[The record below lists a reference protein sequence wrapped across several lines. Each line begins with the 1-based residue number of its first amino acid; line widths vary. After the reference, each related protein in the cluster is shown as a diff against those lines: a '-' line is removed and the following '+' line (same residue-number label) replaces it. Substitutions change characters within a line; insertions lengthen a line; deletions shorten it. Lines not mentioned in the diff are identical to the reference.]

1 MTENVNEETRK
12 RIAGFLPD
20 ALDIALQSYH
30 SFLRSDIPPDAKGF
44 SAHHSACKIAIAHIE
59 LLLKLAKWAHLPDD
73 NVVGEDQQRRL
84 VTILEDAQAEYNA
97 YCEAYKSPD
106 EAG

>member
-1 MTENVNEETRK
+1 MTETVKEETRE

-30 SFLRSDIPPDAKGF
+30 SFARSEIPDDAKGF
-44 SAHHSACKIAIAHIE
+44 SSHHNACKIAIAHIE

-73 NVVGEDQQRRL
+73 NVVNEDHQRRL
-84 VTILEDAQAEYNA
+84 VTMLEDAQAEYNA
-97 YCEAYKSPD
+97 YCRDHNEDP
-106 EAG
+106 GV